1 MDRILK
7 VCPVC
12 KQFKENGKLI
22 VLSSTLYVAQL
33 KSEDVKVKMEKC
45 NKCRED
51 AFHSK

>member
-12 KQFKENGKLI
+12 EQFKENGKLI

-33 KSEDVKVKMEKC
+33 KDVKVKMEKC

-51 AFHSK
+51 AFHS